1 MAEEAPGGA
10 GTAVRR
16 LRARWLEPSPPLAV
30 DDEPVWTPPSDPDGE
45 DAAEIEAEQSAVP
58 PLAPPLAS

>member
-10 GTAVRR
+10 GKAVRR

-30 DDEPVWTPPSDPDGE
+30 DDEPAWTPRPDPVEG
-45 DAAEIEAEQSAVP
+45 DAGTEIEASQP
-58 PLAPPLAS
+58 GAPRVTS